1 MISPNLRRGAR
12 VRVSFDGEVVS
23 ADSLG
28 GAYIRV
34 IGGSS
39 QPTLFGSRDLPR
51 LRVELLDDVMVAE
64 ARQAPD
70 APSPAAAPELLR
82 RAADIMGDR
91 GRQYDRPSGE
101 RAMAATVK
109 AFNTIVGREALSE
122 TEGWLLMLV
131 LKMVRARQ
139 NTRVAHR
146 DSYEDGIAYA
156 ALAAES
162 ALAAGG

>member
-1 MISPNLRRGAR
+1 MISPNLRKGAR

-23 ADSLG
+23 FVNGNAG
-28 GAYIRV
+28 ITV
-34 IGGSS
+34 IGGNSI
-39 QPTLFGSRDLPR
+39 PTAFGAKDVPH

-64 ARQAPD
+64 ARRGQEPPAPASAPD
-70 APSPAAAPELLR
+70 LLK
-82 RAADIMGDR
+82 RAADIMGER
-91 GRQYDRPSGE
+91 GQQYDRPSGE

-109 AFNTIVGREALSE
+109 AFNTIVGREALTE

-139 NTRVAHR
+139 NTRVAHK

-162 ALAAGG
+162 ALTAGG